1 MQYRL
6 GTGLKPRVTLRI
18 DHVPQQI
25 LVGYTCPWI
34 MICADLVFQD
44 HTADVILH
52 SWGRTLEQA
61 LEQCC
66 VTWPEIWNFQPP
78 YWETFLFFNKITTG
92 RFGQMSFLSKWM
104 TFWLRIMLCW
114 DPDCLVYKDIVYCMY
129 PWIIFIFQCSLFS
142 QQNSRTTFES
152 VLANVSRH
160 CDHWDKQNAARRKS
174 FTKSPVVRCVSFP
187 IWRIWTRW
195 VYWLQWKFMQLAMT
209 WRICSIISW
218 MSC

>member
-1 MQYRL
+1 
-6 GTGLKPRVTLRI
+6 
-18 DHVPQQI
+18 
-25 LVGYTCPWI
+25 
-34 MICADLVFQD
+34 MIRADLVFQD

-52 SWGRTLEQA
+52 SWGHTLEQA

-78 YWETFLFFNKITTG
+78 FWEFFVFSTNKNHMMTF
-92 RFGQMSFLSKWM
+92 MSKWM
-104 TFWLRIMLCW
+104 TFWLRIILCW
-114 DPDCLVYKDIVYCMY
+114 DPVFFSKDIGYCMY
-129 PWIIFIFQCSLFS
+129 PWIIFQCLLFS

-152 VLANVSRH
+152 VLANVPRH

-174 FTKSPVVRCVSFP
+174 FIKSPVVRCVSFP
-187 IWRIWTRW
+187 IWRIWTPW

>member
-1 MQYRL
+1 MNWPCAPANPGWLHMSMDHDSCRL
-6 GTGLKPRVTLRI
+6 GLSGSHGRRDSALLGSYTGASSWTVLRN
-18 DHVPQQI
+18 
-25 LVGYTCPWI
+25 L
-34 MICADLVFQD
+34 
-44 HTADVILH
+44 
-52 SWGRTLEQA
+52 
-61 LEQCC
+61 
-66 VTWPEIWNFQPP
+66 TWNMELPTTIS
-78 YWETFLFFNKITTG
+78 YWETFVFFNIFNKRLQAG
-92 RFGQMSFLSKWM
+92 SVRWLSC
-104 TFWLRIMLCW
+104 L
-114 DPDCLVYKDIVYCMY
+114 DCLSEWHFVCVKFCVEILIFLDIVYCMY
-129 PWIIFIFQCSLFS
+129 PWIIFQCLLFS

-152 VLANVSRH
+152 VLANVPRH